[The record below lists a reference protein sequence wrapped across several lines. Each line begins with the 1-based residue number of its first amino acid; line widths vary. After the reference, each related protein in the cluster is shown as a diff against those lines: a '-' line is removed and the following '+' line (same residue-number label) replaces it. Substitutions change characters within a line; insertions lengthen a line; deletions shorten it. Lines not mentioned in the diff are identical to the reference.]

1 MTVSKSKGN
10 TESLIWS
17 DRGLI
22 KWICN
27 ALLIEYYSAIKMIL
41 QRDNNKIFVIQQAS
55 QVKVAG
61 V

>member
-10 TESLIWS
+10 TESLVWS

-22 KWICN
+22 KWICD

-41 QRDNNKIFVIQQAS
+41 QRDNKIFVIQQAS
-55 QVKVAG
+55 QMKVPG